1 MSRASPSV
9 APGAARQEK
18 TSKSINA
25 HAQIPS
31 DETFPETNSKLR
43 RREAPRTG
51 ARGTRRR
58 RPWTPSLPRAP
69 GGADDDDAA
78 LPRRRRR
85 RREIRAGGGGGRR
98 RRRAGAATRTPR
110 RRRRRSGRTVALR
123 RRRWR
128 VTWRGWGCVAE
139 RCTVLALVFFS
150 FLFFLNM
157 EKGIW
162 FLVFGGVNSRKI
174 SVALSR

>member
-1 MSRASPSV
+1 MDSV
-9 APGAARQEK
+9 LAAR
-18 TSKSINA
+18 TWRS
-25 HAQIPS
+25 
-31 DETFPETNSKLR
+31 
-43 RREAPRTG
+43 
-51 ARGTRRR
+51 
-58 RPWTPSLPRAP
+58 
-69 GGADDDDAA
+69 
-78 LPRRRRR
+78 
-85 RREIRAGGGGGRR
+85 GRR
-98 RRRAGAATRTPR
+98 RRRLAAAAAAAARDPCGRRWRAAATASRGR
-110 RRRRRSGRTVALR
+110 DEDAAAAEEEDGRTVALR